1 MIINCLIGEVNFQF
15 IVHSLKMISQLQKY
29 QSEAEGDVVI
39 KVVFTSTLPSLPNE
53 KIISST
59 FYEIYQGEC
68 LYQKQ
73 MTADK
78 QTLGI
83 IVYHE
88 NNATIYID
96 KKFKTFASEY
106 LMCEYA
112 FLYFVFKRKKGI
124 LIHSSSFAYQGNG
137 YLLVA
142 SSGTGKSTHADLWRK
157 YCNVTTINDD
167 KNLILLKDNQLLI
180 YPNPFSGK
188 SLIDNNLIVPLK
200 GIVLLSRGKNAA
212 SKVKPKDGFIKLLP
226 HILNTSF
233 MLAKE
238 IWDEVTDKILSSV
251 NFYALSCDISQE
263 AVLTLK
269 KVMEDDYEI

>member
-1 MIINCLIGEVNFQF
+1 MIINCSIGEVNFQF
-15 IVHSLKMISQLQKY
+15 IVHSDKMIAQFQKY
-29 QSEAEGDVVI
+29 QTAANPNVVI
-39 KVVFTSTLPSLPNE
+39 EVIFTSKLPSFPKE
-53 KIISST
+53 KIISSA
-59 FYEIYQGEC
+59 FYEIYQGEY

-73 MTADK
+73 LTADK
-78 QTLGI
+78 RTLGI
-83 IVYHE
+83 IVYRE
-88 NNATIYID
+88 NSATIYID
-96 KKFKTFASEY
+96 ENFKTFASEY

-112 FLYFVFKRKKGI
+112 FLYFIFKRKKGI

-157 YCNVTTINDD
+157 YLNVTTINDD

-188 SLIDNNLIVPLK
+188 SLIDNNLIVPLR
-200 GIVLLSRGKNAA
+200 GIVLLSRGKNSA
-212 SKVKPKDGFIKLLP
+212 SLIKTKEGFIKLLP

-233 MLAKE
+233 MLSKE
-238 IWDEVTDKILSSV
+238 IWDEVTDKILLSV

-269 KVMEDDYEI
+269 KVLEDNYEI